1 MQIKSKENPVKNN
14 RKKNHD
20 QYLSEIPK
28 RLHEENFGKKILK
41 ENPLVIFQKKSVK
54 K

>member
-14 RKKNHD
+14 KIHD